1 MATWSSRFLW
11 FCPFVILRVI
21 VKYINLVLYWTTI
34 SVHGCFLENQQ
45 SSLTSGLAK
54 MKIMFGFLGVDAM
67 GFVY

>member
-1 MATWSSRFLW
+1 
-11 FCPFVILRVI
+11 